1 MKKILFS
8 NKDYNSNIRQGL
20 QLSYYFSITV
30 KVFVFFSCHVDCPVF
45 NARYR
50 LRTILKQKKRTLF
63 CLILNIMEKKPRVWA
78 FLWKSY
84 IVEHAHNSIL
94 FLYLPSPLATFW
106 PQLTAREIATSRSCP
121 AIFSKRQK
129 YRTYNLVLIK
139 PYGNFRYFA
148 GNEEL
153 DSTRKCKQ
161 SEIIQE
167 YYSKNAVKDHLCT
180 SQGLSAHS

>member
-1 MKKILFS
+1 MKKLLFS

-20 QLSYYFSITV
+20 QLSFYFSITV
-30 KVFVFFSCHVDCPVF
+30 KVFVFFSCHVDCPVVKSLSTLRWRIKSTVF

-50 LRTILKQKKRTLF
+50 LRTILKQKKRTLS
-63 CLILNIMEKKPRVWA
+63 CLILNIMEKKPRVWT

-94 FLYLPSPLATFW
+94 FLYLPSPLANFW
-106 PQLTAREIATSRSCP
+106 PQLTAREIATSRSYP
-121 AIFSKRQK
+121 AIFSRRQK
-129 YRTYNLVLIK
+129 NRTYNLVLIK
-139 PYGNFRYFA
+139 PHGTFRYFA

-161 SEIIQE
+161 SEIIQ
-167 YYSKNAVKDHLCT
+167 
-180 SQGLSAHS
+180 